1 MTELQ
6 RLLLQRG
13 SSSQKHNKRNFILY
27 LESSNIDLVK
37 GLLQRHQEYTDSTV
51 AENILKNWPDAAA
64 SFVKVMP
71 TEYRRVL
78 DEQAAERNASEEL
91 VIPNG

>member
-1 MTELQ
+1 M
-6 RLLLQRG
+6 
-13 SSSQKHNKRNFILY
+13 
-27 LESSNIDLVK
+27 
-37 GLLQRHQEYTDSTV
+37 

-91 VIPNG
+91 VTPNG